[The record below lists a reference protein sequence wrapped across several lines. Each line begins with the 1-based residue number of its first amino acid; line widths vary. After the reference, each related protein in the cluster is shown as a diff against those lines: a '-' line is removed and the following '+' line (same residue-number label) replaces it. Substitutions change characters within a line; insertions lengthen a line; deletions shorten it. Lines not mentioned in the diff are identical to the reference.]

1 MLKQRNEK
9 QGMILILQVNNKKDL
24 VSNQRKRKL
33 NKKLNLYVRK
43 DKE

>member
-24 VSNQRKRKL
+24 VNNQRKRKL